1 MSKGLLIEDISL
13 HDRIRVFKDRK
24 QAGIYLAEKLLAY
37 RGTDSIILS
46 IPSGGVPVARE
57 VAVLLH
63 LPMDLIIVRKIQIP
77 FNPEAGFGAMGPSGE
92 IVFNDSLLKHLNL
105 SKEEIERQTKKT
117 ADMLKKRENLF
128 RSGQRFPSLK
138 GKNVI
143 LIDDGLA
150 SGYTMYAAVRFIRKM
165 NPLEKI
171 IAVPTGSQ
179 KTVEFLLPQV
189 DKIVCLNVRS
199 GFPFA
204 VAEAYE
210 DWYDLSDEEVLAILG
225 QG

>member
-1 MSKGLLIEDISL
+1 MGKGLLIEDISL
-13 HDRIRVFKDRK
+13 RDREKVFKDRK
-24 QAGIYLAEKLLAY
+24 EAGIFLAEKLLAY
-37 RGTDSIILS
+37 RGPDSIILS

-57 VAVLLH
+57 VAVFLH

-77 FNPEAGFGAMGPSGE
+77 FNTEAGFGAMGPSGE
-92 IVFNDSLLKHLNL
+92 IVFNESLLKHLHL
-105 SKEEIERQTKKT
+105 SREEIERQIKKT
-117 ADMLKKRENLF
+117 ADMLQKRDSLF
-128 RSGQRFPSLK
+128 RSGKRFPALQ
-138 GKNVI
+138 GKHVI

-150 SGYTMYAAVRFIRKM
+150 SGYTMYAAVKYINKM
-165 NPLEKI
+165 NPLQKI

-179 KTVEFLLPQV
+179 RTVEFLLPAV

-210 DWYDLSDEEVLAILG
+210 DWHDLDDEEVLKIIR
-225 QG
+225 